1 LLAGELSPEQHAE
14 LGLLQAKA
22 NAIEEKIGIVRQ
34 TEVQQIEAIIAKVSD
49 SANVYIGGSYFV
61 GIRLVEIVEQD
72 LLYFGLAISVLISGL
87 LLMLFRSVRWLIFPL
102 FVCVSSVALTMGI
115 LSLLKI
121 PATII
126 SANFVALQLI
136 LTIAIMLH
144 LITCYREISRG
155 NIQFTQ
161 HERLKAALTEKL
173 APCFFQQY
181 NIEIVIRVQ
190 RPINLRREFSV
201 CCEPNFRT
209 THLQ

>member
-1 LLAGELSPEQHAE
+1 
-14 LGLLQAKA
+14 
-22 NAIEEKIGIVRQ
+22 
-34 TEVQQIEAIIAKVSD
+34 
-49 SANVYIGGSYFV
+49 
-61 GIRLVEIVEQD
+61 
-72 LLYFGLAISVLISGL
+72 
-87 LLMLFRSVRWLIFPL
+87 
-102 FVCVSSVALTMGI
+102 MGI